1 MIKEKVITDGMIP
14 KIKSCGEAAECG
26 IKAVHIINGA
36 IQHSMLL
43 GINPDNNMMKY
54 EEAMRQLQEIVRKM
68 ENDELDIDQMS
79 DQLKKAQE
87 LIKICRDKLT
97 KTDEEIQKLLN
108 ADTQGE

>member
-1 MIKEKVITDGMIP
+1 
-14 KIKSCGEAAECG
+14 
-26 IKAVHIINGA
+26 
-36 IQHSMLL
+36 
-43 GINPDNNMMKY
+43 MMKY

-108 ADTQGE
+108 AEPQGE